1 MSKSPAN
8 TYPPELSVA
17 DTLPE
22 YVKDSQNP
30 STQRTEK
37 ILEYMNSKR
46 FHEMFP
52 AVMSEMRS
60 LLSRRN
66 NTVATKLTI
75 KVRTAMNHKAPPP
88 STVGVVPRDIK
99 ISTPFTYNYYQ

>member
-1 MSKSPAN
+1 MSRSPAN
-8 TYPPELSVA
+8 MYPPELSVA
-17 DTLPE
+17 GTFPE
-22 YVKDSQNP
+22 YVKDNQNP

-37 ILEYMNSKR
+37 ILEYINSKR

-52 AVMSEMRS
+52 AVMSKMKS

-66 NTVATKLTI
+66 STVAIKLTI

-88 STVGVVPRDIK
+88 STVGVVPRDIR
-99 ISTPFTYNYYQ
+99 ISTPFTD